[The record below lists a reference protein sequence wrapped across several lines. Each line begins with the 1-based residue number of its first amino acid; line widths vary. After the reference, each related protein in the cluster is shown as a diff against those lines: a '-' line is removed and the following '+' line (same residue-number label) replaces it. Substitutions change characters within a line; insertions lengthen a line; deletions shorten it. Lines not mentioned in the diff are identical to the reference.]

1 MCRRCCAAV
10 PEGAGVCQDRPGCGV
25 HAYPTQPRQ
34 PCPPHPATTRAGTRR
49 HTTKKK
55 VHILF
60 AKQYGEV
67 LYNCLPNSLKLP
79 NSLAN
84 TFCSHIHS
92 WADPSPLLCLTAAWV
107 CG

>member
-49 HTTKKK
+49 QHHARCTL
-55 VHILF
+55 VHVSPTCRCCCC
-60 AKQYGEV
+60 AAVPARVVAGWDWPGRGV
-67 LYNCLPNSLKLP
+67 LKL
-79 NSLAN
+79 
-84 TFCSHIHS
+84 
-92 WADPSPLLCLTAAWV
+92 V
-107 CG
+107 